1 MSRWLVVVVLALLF
15 LTSAMGLKTL
25 VTHSRL
31 ANTSAPMPITPWA
44 NTSAPMPI
52 TPW

>member
-1 MSRWLVVVVLALLF
+1 MSRWLVVVVLALLV
-15 LTSAMGLKTL
+15 LTSAMGLKVL
-25 VTHSRL
+25 VTHSRM